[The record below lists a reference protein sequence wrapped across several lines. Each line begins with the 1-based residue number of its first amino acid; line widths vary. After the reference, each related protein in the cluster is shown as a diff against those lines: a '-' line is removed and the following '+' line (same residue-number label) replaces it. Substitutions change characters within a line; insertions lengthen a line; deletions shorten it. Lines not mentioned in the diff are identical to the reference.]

1 VTKSKSPR
9 RAGSQRGAYFVEYS
23 LVILIFL
30 FVLFGIMEFGRIVT
44 AYNVLSGATREGTR
58 YAIVHGSR
66 SGAAATATDVQTE
79 VRRWCIGLDSSSVTV
94 TTTWPSGNAPGAP
107 VTVTTTY
114 GITPLVGFISPF
126 SIGSRS
132 QMVISQ

>member
-1 VTKSKSPR
+1 MKSRSTG
-9 RAGSQRGAYFVEYS
+9 RAAKQRGAYLVEYS
-23 LVILIFL
+23 LVILVFF

-44 AYNVLSGATREGTR
+44 AYNILSGATREGTR

-66 SGAAATATDVQTE
+66 SGVAATASDVQDQ
-79 VRRWCIGLDSSSVTV
+79 VRRWCIGLDASAVTV
-94 TTTWPSGNAPGAP
+94 TTAWPSGNSPGAP
-107 VTVTTTY
+107 VSVTTSY

-126 SIGSRS
+126 TVGSRS